1 MLRMVAQGSLAL
13 AVIAGC
19 TPTEPSSPLPD
30 GAIAIE
36 APLEYAVWFE
46 RTERCAGLSG
56 LITSIQFLVVPG
68 VDAFPTDQGQKVGM
82 WTRHGDHHTIILAG
96 NYRNH
101 EMVVSHEMLHSLIG
115 QSGHPPEFFEQRCHL
130 TWETWSAGS

>member
-1 MLRMVAQGSLAL
+1 MLRLVAQGSLVL
-13 AVIAGC
+13 AVVAGC

-30 GAIAIE
+30 GAITIE

-56 LITSIQFLVVPG
+56 RLTSIEFQVIPG
-68 VDAFPTDQGQKVGM
+68 VDSFPTDQGMKVGM
-82 WTRHGDHHTIILAG
+82 WTRHGDHHTIIVAG

-101 EMVVSHEMLHSLIG
+101 EMVVRHEMLHSLIG
-115 QSGHPPEFFEQRCHL
+115 QSGHPAEYFAVRCHL
-130 TWETWSAGS
+130 TWETWAGS

>member
-1 MLRMVAQGSLAL
+1 MRRLVAQGSLAL

-19 TPTEPSSPLPD
+19 TPTEPSQPLPD

-36 APLEYAVWFE
+36 APLEYAIWFE

-56 LITSIQFLVVPG
+56 RLTTIQFLVIPG
-68 VDAFPTDQGQKVGM
+68 VDTFPTDQGQKVGM
-82 WTRHGDHHTIILAG
+82 WTRRGDHHTIILAG

-101 EMVVSHEMLHSLIG
+101 EMVVRHEMLHSLIG
-115 QSGHPPEFFEQRCHL
+115 QSGHPDGYFAERCQL
-130 TWETWSAGS
+130 TWETWAGS